1 MMRVIGILIIGFF
14 LYYIVKVLFRMF
26 INNLSKK
33 AGMNIPPQA
42 PPKPKNNLD
51 KSKAIE
57 AQFEELK

>member
-1 MMRVIGILIIGFF
+1 MMRAIAILIIGVFM
-14 LYYIVKVLFRMF
+14 YYVLKILARMF
-26 INNLSKK
+26 LSGLSRKVNP
-33 AGMNIPPQA
+33 APPYNA